1 MRWEDWVITIGQ
13 IIFIIA
19 IVPALR
25 GKDKPPTFTSV
36 TTGTVLL
43 AFAAAQYSLGLITSV
58 FTSII
63 LGSSW
68 IFLGYQ
74 KYVLD
79 RKKK

>member
-13 IIFIIA
+13 VIFIIA
-19 IVPALR
+19 IIPAIR
-25 GKDKPPTFTSV
+25 GKDKPPVFTSV
-36 TTGTVLL
+36 ITGVVLL
-43 AFAAAQYSLGLITSV
+43 TFAAAQYSLGLISSV

-74 KYVLD
+74 KFIID
-79 RKKK
+79 KKK